1 MINKGDHLFKN
12 FSIQIKK
19 RKPIL
24 KIYGANYKTIDGS
37 CIRDFIHVSDIA
49 EIHSKVLEKIE
60 KKNKSKVLNCG
71 YGTGISVKQVAA
83 EFARQAKKKV
93 KIKIVP
99 KRKGD
104 LVKIV
109 ALTKKL
115 KKFIKWKP
123 KFNRLEIMVKS
134 SIKWERSL

>member
-1 MINKGDHLFKN
+1 MTLTMLTQNLPCHQYDGWRRPSSGKAT
-12 FSIQIKK
+12 
-19 RKPIL
+19 L
-24 KIYGANYKTIDGS
+24 KHGFFTAGGGISRGVYNS
-37 CIRDFIHVSDIA
+37 
-49 EIHSKVLEKIE
+49 
-60 KKNKSKVLNCG
+60 LNCG
-71 YGTGISVKQVAA
+71 YGSGISVKQVAA

-93 KIKIVP
+93 MIKIVP